1 MRVFITGAAGLI
13 GAELVRQ
20 LAHHGHAVTA
30 LVHRNHALIDNHGA
44 ILPSRRDGPAP
55 QPGEILTLN
64 GDVRLPG
71 FGLAEAPQ
79 IDLLVHAAAITAF
92 DAPDAAYHGVNIEG
106 TRNAVALARAS
117 GARLLHISTAYVCG
131 TQDGEV
137 RPGDTGADFT
147 NGYEAS
153 KAAAE
158 ALVRASGLPYAIARP
173 SVVVGDWAEGR
184 ISRFENIYMIFKLI
198 AEGRLRTLLA
208 TPHAT
213 LDLVP
218 LDHFIAGLMAL
229 ATRFDEFC
237 GETVHLVAEAPTP
250 IPAIGTA
257 MARAGLGVPVFI
269 PSAAFDLA
277 ALPAREARW
286 HAAAASL
293 YTAYLQR
300 SPRFLA
306 DHPLI
311 PICPPTDASWLDRL
325 IRFACSAGFVRM
337 PGSPQRTSG

>member
-79 IDLLVHAAAITAF
+79 IDLLVH
-92 DAPDAAYHGVNIEG
+92 
-106 TRNAVALARAS
+106 AVALARAS

-198 AEGRLRTLLA
+198 AEGRLRTLPA

-218 LDHFIAGLMAL
+218 LDHVIAGLMAL

-257 MARAGLGVPVFI
+257 MARAGLGVTVFI